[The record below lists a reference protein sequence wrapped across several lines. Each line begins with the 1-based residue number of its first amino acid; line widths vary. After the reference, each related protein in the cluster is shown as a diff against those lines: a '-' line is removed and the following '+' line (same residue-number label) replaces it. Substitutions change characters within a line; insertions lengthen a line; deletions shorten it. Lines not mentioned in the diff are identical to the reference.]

1 MSRARFA
8 LPLLLAAVVAAIAL
22 FRSEPTAVRSGGAPA
37 IRPESGPAAPS
48 GVPSTAARR
57 DLARDEANGGHT
69 LARHVGLS
77 DTELRQRLAEERGI
91 SAASTFTDRETAER
105 VVAATLTRE
114 SARIERWLSRG
125 GGNLALD
132 YRGARGEI
140 VGRALARGER
150 EPRPSGDAR
159 IVLRRHG
166 GSFAVL
172 TAYPLE
178 PR

>member
-1 MSRARFA
+1 VSRARFA

-22 FRSEPTAVRSGGAPA
+22 FRSEPTAISGGAPA

-48 GVPSTAARR
+48 GVPSTAGRR

-77 DTELRQRLAEERGI
+77 DAELRERLAEERGI

-105 VVAATLTRE
+105 VVAAALTRE

-150 EPRPSGDAR
+150 VPRPSGDAR